1 MLQSRNILKITRS
14 VSRMYSSASSSE
26 IEFKKIN
33 NVASIT
39 LNRPKQ
45 LNALNL
51 PMVKL
56 MHKQLDVWE
65 NDNDVKAIVIK
76 GSGDVAFCAGGT
88 LFKNLINKTARQIKQ
103 NLSRDFLT

>member
-1 MLQSRNILKITRS
+1 MLQSKNIFKFSRS
-14 VSRMYSSASSSE
+14 ISRMYSSASSSE
-26 IEFKKIN
+26 IEFNKIN

-56 MHKQLDVWE
+56 IHKQLDIWE
-65 NDNDVKAIVIK
+65 KDDEVRAIVIK
-76 GSGDVAFCAGGT
+76 GSGDVAFCAGGI
-88 LFKNLINKTARQIKQ
+88 LLK
-103 NLSRDFLT
+103 